1 MENAKL
7 QRIIGK
13 LIEFLANSTFLF
25 FPKTNKELAMKV
37 YRFVGYFVIFLFF
50 IFVSLPAA
58 RAVSFTFSGT
68 INDYPPMEFTVLS
81 VGVNKPP
88 VHTSSGSTLWSWDWQ
103 INSIS
108 KWALL
113 PYPVTDPNIYV
124 NNGPSVGQL
133 LYGAPYPVGT
143 GWGFEYS
150 EDLGGNNTSARW
162 EQLITI
168 KAEKPFDTIADLL
181 EVSMGFRYHE
191 ATRYTHYT
199 SDGGGT
205 TANPPIDRVNGYLTL
220 VAFDLSDIGP
230 VPGPAPVPEPSTL
243 LLLGSGLLGLWGFR
257 KEFRN

>member
-1 MENAKL
+1 
-7 QRIIGK
+7 
-13 LIEFLANSTFLF
+13 
-25 FPKTNKELAMKV
+25 MKA

-68 INDYPPMEFTVLS
+68 IPYHPLMHFTVSS
-81 VGVNKPP
+81 VGYP
-88 VHTSSGSTLWSWDWQ
+88 VHTPSGSTLWSWNWQ

-108 KWALL
+108 DWALL

-133 LYGAPYPVGT
+133 LYGAPYSPGT
-143 GWGFEYS
+143 NWGFEYS
-150 EDLGGNNTSARW
+150 EDLGGNNASGDW

-168 KAEKPFDTIADLL
+168 KAQKRFGTIADLL
-181 EVSMGFRYHE
+181 EDPMGFMYHE

-199 SDGGGT
+199 SDDGGT
-205 TANPPIDRVNGYLTL
+205 TPNSWTDRVNGYLTL
-220 VAFDLSDIGP
+220 VEVDLSDIGP
-230 VPGPAPVPEPSTL
+230 APGPAPVPEPSTL
-243 LLLGSGLLGLWGFR
+243 LLLGSGLLGLWGLR